1 MEGRV
6 ARVRLIRSI
15 GRASVLAGVLVLA
28 LAASVF
34 AHDCYNASASAQ
46 GALSKAEHSQSWV
59 LAADVREII
68 ATGGSG
74 FFPLGSFPVLDACQ
88 QQAFLAEWATSGLPL
103 VFTTAGKQAV
113 GQEGVIAEH
122 NPNMS
127 TKLGGNGKGIDHFE
141 VTSDQLFAAI
151 ADGYNAAYTACP

>member
-1 MEGRV
+1 MF
-6 ARVRLIRSI
+6 RVRPVLRAALVATALELIVATS
-15 GRASVLAGVLVLA
+15 AV
-28 LAASVF
+28 

-46 GALSKAEHSQSWV
+46 GALSKAENSQTWV

-74 FFPLGSFPVLDACQ
+74 FFPVGSFPVLDACQ
-88 QQAFLAEWATSGLPL
+88 QQAFLASWATSGLPL

-122 NPNMS
+122 NPNMA
-127 TKLGGNGKGIDHFE
+127 TTLGGNNKGIDHFE
-141 VTSDQLFAAI
+141 VTSGQLFADIGA
-151 ADGYNAAYTACP
+151 GYDAAFSSGCP